1 MGVDEIIAAQV
12 DKRKVAMGKGEG
24 KGFGAFSDEQIAT
37 YKECFKLMDIDKDG
51 VINKSDL
58 RASFD
63 NVGTLMNDSELDS
76 MLSEIGG
83 PCNFENMLRCFEGK
97 MSGLCNDE
105 EVTDVVKGQ
114 TVVTHTINADN
125 FKHVLMTFGEKMTEE
140 EIDDV
145 FDEFDY
151 DDDGLI
157 LTKSVVDMFVAGG
170 MDEKEDDKKKK
181 EDEEK
186 KKKEAEAKAAAEA
199 ASTGDGGD
207 GGKKKKKKKKA
218 AK

>member
-1 MGVDEIIAAQV
+1 
-12 DKRKVAMGKGEG
+12 MGKGEG

-97 MSGLCNDE
+97 MSGMCNDPDEMIINGILCHDE

>member
-1 MGVDEIIAAQV
+1 MG
-12 DKRKVAMGKGEG
+12 
-24 KGFGAFSDEQIAT
+24 
-37 YKECFKLMDIDKDG
+37 
-51 VINKSDL
+51 
-58 RASFD
+58 
-63 NVGTLMNDSELDS
+63 
-76 MLSEIGG
+76 
-83 PCNFENMLRCFEGK
+83 
-97 MSGLCNDE
+97 
-105 EVTDVVKGQ
+105 
-114 TVVTHTINADN
+114 INADN
-125 FKHVLMTFGEKMTEE
+125 FKHCLMTFGEKMTEA

-181 EDEEK
+181 EEEEK
-186 KKKEAEAKAAAEA
+186 KKKEAEAAAEA
-199 ASTGDGGD
+199 APEGGD

>member
-1 MGVDEIIAAQV
+1 M
-12 DKRKVAMGKGEG
+12 
-24 KGFGAFSDEQIAT
+24 
-37 YKECFKLMDIDKDG
+37 
-51 VINKSDL
+51 
-58 RASFD
+58 
-63 NVGTLMNDSELDS
+63 
-76 MLSEIGG
+76 
-83 PCNFENMLRCFEGK
+83 
-97 MSGLCNDE
+97 
-105 EVTDVVKGQ
+105 KGQ

-181 EDEEK
+181 EEEEK
-186 KKKEAEAKAAAEA
+186 KKKEAEAKAAAEVIRNELIRGREG
-199 ASTGDGGD
+199 TVLVRYFQLCVNL
-207 GGKKKKKKKKA
+207 
-218 AK
+218 

>member
-1 MGVDEIIAAQV
+1 MIIN
-12 DKRKVAMGKGEG
+12 G
-24 KGFGAFSDEQIAT
+24 I
-37 YKECFKLMDIDKDG
+37 
-51 VINKSDL
+51 
-58 RASFD
+58 
-63 NVGTLMNDSELDS
+63 
-76 MLSEIGG
+76 
-83 PCNFENMLRCFEGK
+83 
-97 MSGLCNDE
+97 LCHDE

-114 TVVTHTINADN
+114 TIVTHTINADN
-125 FKHVLMTFGEKMTEE
+125 FKHCLMTFGEKMTEA

-170 MDEKEDDKKKK
+170 
-181 EDEEK
+181 K

-218 AK
+218 

>member
-1 MGVDEIIAAQV
+1 
-12 DKRKVAMGKGEG
+12 MGKGEG
-24 KGFGAFSDEQIAT
+24 RGFGAFSDEQVAT

-63 NVGTLMNDSELDS
+63 NVGTLMNDAELDA
-76 MLSEIGG
+76 MIINGI
-83 PCNFENMLRCFEGK
+83 
-97 MSGLCNDE
+97 LCRDE

-114 TVVTHTINADN
+114 TIVTHTINADN
-125 FKHVLMTFGEKMTEE
+125 FKHCLMTFGEKMTEA

-181 EDEEK
+181 EEEEK

-199 ASTGDGGD
+199 AAAGDGGD